1 MNRLQNLRQTRVKTN
16 TKGERTMIGLRRN
29 WLRLLWASGSGSQ
42 LLEFALALPFLLVI
56 LVGMIDF
63 GGAYNLKQNLTNAA
77 REGARVA
84 VSNPLTNAN
93 CSDPQ
98 PCSIEASADAVSQ
111 YLTNAGLPASCISPT
126 APSSSGT
133 LTWTYSCNGISL
145 TINRG
150 FVFTST
156 GGAAVQGTQV
166 SLTYP
171 VTWSFNRIIGLLV
184 RGAGASLPSTLTTT
198 VVMQNLV

>member
-1 MNRLQNLRQTRVKTN
+1 L
-16 TKGERTMIGLRRN
+16 
-29 WLRLLWASGSGSQ
+29 GSTSQ
-42 LLEFALALPFLLVI
+42 LLEVALALPFLLVI
-56 LVGMIDF
+56 LIGMIDF
-63 GGAYNLKQNLTNAA
+63 GSAYNLKQNLTNAA
-77 REGARVA
+77 REGARIA
-84 VSNPLTNAN
+84 VSNPLTNAT

-98 PCSIEASADAVSQ
+98 PCSIEAAADAVSQ

-133 LTWTYSCNGISL
+133 LTWTYSCNGIIL

-156 GGAAVQGTQV
+156 GGTAVQGTQV
-166 SLTYP
+166 TLTYP

-184 RGAGASLPSTLTTT
+184 RGAGATLPSTLTTA

>member
-1 MNRLQNLRQTRVKTN
+1 MSRPQNLRQTRVQMG
-16 TKGERTMIGLRRN
+16 TKGERAMMGLHWNCLRR
-29 WLRLLWASGSGSQ
+29 LWVSGSGSQ

-56 LVGMIDF
+56 LIGMIDF

-77 REGARVA
+77 REGARIA
-84 VSNPLTNAN
+84 VSNPLTDST

-98 PCSIEASADAVSQ
+98 PCSIEAAADAVSQ

-133 LTWTYSCNGISL
+133 LTWTYSCNGIIL

-156 GGAAVQGTQV
+156 GGTAVQGTQV
-166 SLTYP
+166 TLTYP

-184 RGAGASLPSTLTTT
+184 RGVGATLPSTLTTT